1 MSRFK
6 INQSYGGRKQ
16 AHEVACDKIAKCE
29 KSYFQPQANQ
39 ALADMLWTMMN
50 IHNYLN
56 SLINN
61 YVADRQ
67 ISLYILQKSSCYT
80 HNSVANVSH
89 EIHNS
94 VANKVHTLQ
103 CEYMWPCHPFS
114 APTLLVGWQEGH
126 LGCTNPTPA
135 IPERICIGPTQV
147 MASVF
152 DGLKT
157 SSPKGNPQRSF
168 FEIPTL
174 ARAKATT
181 VYRYR
186 PANKC
191 QRPQLY
197 IFRTTVWGSNCL
209 FYSSKLLTYVPF
221 TSITFTGHF

>member
-1 MSRFK
+1 MLAMKYIIPWLTRFTHFNVN
-6 INQSYGGRKQ
+6 I
-16 AHEVACDKIAKCE
+16 CDHV
-29 KSYFQPQANQ
+29 
-39 ALADMLWTMMN
+39 
-50 IHNYLN
+50 IH
-56 SLINN
+56 
-61 YVADRQ
+61 
-67 ISLYILQKSSCYT
+67 
-80 HNSVANVSH
+80 SV
-89 EIHNS
+89 
-94 VANKVHTLQ
+94 LL
-103 CEYMWPCHPFS
+103 
-114 APTLLVGWQEGH
+114 TLLVGWQEGH

-135 IPERICIGPTQV
+135 IPERICIGPTQIT
-147 MASVF
+147 ASVF

-174 ARAKATT
+174 ARAKATRPTT

-186 PANKC
+186 PANKR

>member
-1 MSRFK
+1 MILIMSRFK
-6 INQSYGGRKQ
+6 IKQSYGGRKQ

-114 APTLLVGWQEGH
+114 ALDTVGWVTGRASGLYKSDTSNPGTYMH
-126 LGCTNPTPA
+126 WTN
-135 IPERICIGPTQV
+135 
-147 MASVF
+147 S
-152 DGLKT
+152 DYGL
-157 SSPKGNPQRSF
+157 SIWRPKNVLPQR
-168 FEIPTL
+168 
-174 ARAKATT
+174 
-181 VYRYR
+181 
-186 PANKC
+186 
-191 QRPQLY
+191 
-197 IFRTTVWGSNCL
+197 
-209 FYSSKLLTYVPF
+209 
-221 TSITFTGHF
+221 